1 MHWSRS
7 PLQAPPREGVAAGMA
22 PVATSTQDDGGRRSP
37 VAARNPTRPLVGATH
52 EGSTPVK
59 SFSAETQWSG
69 KERRASG
76 NGERRAHPGK
86 VMAAE
91 LIVSYLEQI
100 GVQAVFGVPG
110 GAIEPIYDALARSAR
125 RNGPR
130 AVVARHEAGAAFMAD
145 GYAR

>member
-1 MHWSRS
+1 MHWSGS
-7 PLQAPPREGVAAGMA
+7 PLQAPPRRARVQAWPPPAA
-22 PVATSTQDDGGRRSP
+22 STQDDGGRRSS
-37 VAARNPTRPLVGATH
+37 VAARRPTRTLVRCHH

-69 KERRASG
+69 KERRASS

-110 GAIEPIYDALARSAR
+110 GAIEPVYDALARSAR

-130 AVVARHEAGAAFMAD
+130 AVVARHEA
-145 GYAR
+145 